1 VAELGQLAFASSII
15 ATAEMIC
22 PEVQK
27 PHWKP
32 SRSMDAAWS
41 GWSWPS
47 RSTPSMVV
55 MRLPSSIADK
65 VMHDSPRRSSTCTV
79 HVPHSPRSHPY
90 LCAGQRRFFTQ
101 CVKQRH
107 ARFDHDRADTTVDS
121 HAHGYVR
128 GFLLR
133 RFCGGIDAF
142 ASGVAFDVGRL
153 ELLILR
159 CLQLIFFTQWAAG
172 FAGQKPYDWTLHTD
186 SSRAALYH
194 RQDGRARFADPDPPH
209 FKVGIRDRYSRK
221 TKSQVACARHLK
233 PAAMR
238 GTDGPHQDAIA
249 MSTP

>member
-1 VAELGQLAFASSII
+1 MLSIDSPRKGLARSAVAELGQPAFASSII

-32 SRSMDAAWS
+32 SCSMDAAWS

-55 MRLPSSIADK
+55 MRLPSCIAAK
-65 VMHDSPRRSSTCTV
+65 VMQDSPRRPSTCTV
-79 HVPHSPRSHPY
+79 HVPHSSRSHPFFVPVS
-90 LCAGQRRFFTQ
+90 AGSSRNASSSVMRGSTMIVQTRPLT
-101 CVKQRH
+101 VTLT
-107 ARFDHDRADTTVDS
+107 DMSADFSFGVFAEVS
-121 HAHGYVR
+121 
-128 GFLLR
+128 
-133 RFCGGIDAF
+133 DAF

-172 FAGQKPYDWTLHTD
+172 FAGQKPYHWTLHTD
-186 SSRAALYH
+186 SSRAAPYH

-221 TKSQVACARHLK
+221 TKSQVACAR
-233 PAAMR
+233 
-238 GTDGPHQDAIA
+238 Q
-249 MSTP
+249 